1 MHWEI
6 YVRKAARMD
15 QNGHDVERRLVDLET
30 ALAHHIKVNDEL
42 SDIVADQSK
51 RIEALERRVGM
62 LLQREADRE
71 SEGIEYLADQRPP
84 HW

>member
-1 MHWEI
+1 
-6 YVRKAARMD
+6 MD
-15 QNGHDVERRLVDLET
+15 QNGHDVVRRLMNLET
-30 ALAHHIKVNDEL
+30 TLAHATKVNDEL

-62 LLQREADRE
+62 LMQREADRE
-71 SEGIEYLADQRPP
+71 SEGVEDVADQRPP

>member
-1 MHWEI
+1 
-6 YVRKAARMD
+6 MD
-15 QNGHDVERRLVDLET
+15 QNGHGVERRLMNLET
-30 ALAHHIKVNDEL
+30 ALAHATRVNDEL

-62 LLQREADRE
+62 LMQREADRE
-71 SEGIEYLADQRPP
+71 SEGVEYVADQRPP

>member
-1 MHWEI
+1 
-6 YVRKAARMD
+6 MD
-15 QNGHDVERRLVDLET
+15 QNGHGVERHLMNLET
-30 ALAHHIKVNDEL
+30 ALAHATKVNDEL

-62 LLQREADRE
+62 LMQREADRE
-71 SEGIEYLADQRPP
+71 SEGVEYVADQRPP

>member
-1 MHWEI
+1 M
-6 YVRKAARMD
+6 VTML
-15 QNGHDVERRLVDLET
+15 NV
-30 ALAHHIKVNDEL
+30 ALWIWKQLWHIIFKVNDEL

-62 LLQREADRE
+62 LMQREAERE
-71 SEGIEYLADQRPP
+71 SEGIEYVADQRPP

>member
-1 MHWEI
+1 
-6 YVRKAARMD
+6 MD
-15 QNGHDVERRLVDLET
+15 QNGHGVERRLMNLET
-30 ALAHHIKVNDEL
+30 ALAHAPKVNDEL

-62 LLQREADRE
+62 LMQREADRE
-71 SEGIEYLADQRPP
+71 SEGVEYVADQRPP

>member
-1 MHWEI
+1 MPEWI
-6 YVRKAARMD
+6 KMVTMLNVALWIWN
-15 QNGHDVERRLVDLET
+15 Q
-30 ALAHHIKVNDEL
+30 LAHHIKVNDEL

-62 LLQREADRE
+62 LMQREAERE
-71 SEGIEYLADQRPP
+71 NEGIEYVADQRPP

>member
-1 MHWEI
+1 
-6 YVRKAARMD
+6 MD
-15 QNGHDVERRLVDLET
+15 QNGHGVERRLMNLET
-30 ALAHHIKVNDEL
+30 ALAHATKVNDEL

-62 LLQREADRE
+62 LMQREADRE
-71 SEGIEYLADQRPP
+71 SEGVEYVANQRPP

>member
-1 MHWEI
+1 
-6 YVRKAARMD
+6 
-15 QNGHDVERRLVDLET
+15 
-30 ALAHHIKVNDEL
+30 LAHHIKVNDEL

-62 LLQREADRE
+62 LMQREAERE
-71 SEGIEYLADQRPP
+71 SEGIEYVADQRPP

>member
-1 MHWEI
+1 
-6 YVRKAARMD
+6 MD

-30 ALAHHIKVNDEL
+30 VAHHIKVNDEL

-62 LLQREADRE
+62 LMQREAERE
-71 SEGIEYLADQRPP
+71 SEGIEYVADQRPP

>member
-1 MHWEI
+1 
-6 YVRKAARMD
+6 MD
-15 QNGHDVERRLVDLET
+15 QNGHGVERRLMNLET
-30 ALAHHIKVNDEL
+30 ALAHATKLNDEL

-62 LLQREADRE
+62 LMQREADRE
-71 SEGIEYLADQRPP
+71 SEGVEYVADQRPP

>member
-1 MHWEI
+1 
-6 YVRKAARMD
+6 MD
-15 QNGHDVERRLVDLET
+15 QNGHGVERRLMNLET
-30 ALAHHIKVNDEL
+30 ALAHATKVNDEL

-62 LLQREADRE
+62 LMQREADRD
-71 SEGIEYLADQRPP
+71 SEGVEYVADQRPP

>member
-1 MHWEI
+1 MHWKKS
-6 YVRKAARMD
+6 VRKDAQMD

-62 LLQREADRE
+62 LMQREADRE
-71 SEGIEYLADQRPP
+71 SEGIEYVADQRPP

>member
-1 MHWEI
+1 
-6 YVRKAARMD
+6 MD
-15 QNGHDVERRLVDLET
+15 QNGHGVERRLMNLET
-30 ALAHHIKVNDEL
+30 ALAHATKVNDEL

-62 LLQREADRE
+62 LMKREADRE
-71 SEGIEYLADQRPP
+71 SEGVEYVADQRPP

>member
-1 MHWEI
+1 
-6 YVRKAARMD
+6 MD
-15 QNGHDVERRLVDLET
+15 QNGHGVKRRLMNLET
-30 ALAHHIKVNDEL
+30 ALAHATKVNDEL

-62 LLQREADRE
+62 LMKREADRE
-71 SEGIEYLADQRPP
+71 SEGVEYVADQRPP

>member
-1 MHWEI
+1 
-6 YVRKAARMD
+6 MD
-15 QNGHDVERRLVDLET
+15 QNGHGVERRLMNLET
-30 ALAHHIKVNDEL
+30 ALAHATRVNDEL

-62 LLQREADRE
+62 LMQRGADRE
-71 SEGIEYLADQRPP
+71 SEGVEYVADQRPP

>member
-1 MHWEI
+1 
-6 YVRKAARMD
+6 MD
-15 QNGHDVERRLVDLET
+15 QYGHGVERRLMNLET
-30 ALAHHIKVNDEL
+30 ALAHATKVNDEL

-62 LLQREADRE
+62 LMQREADRE
-71 SEGIEYLADQRPP
+71 SEGVEYVADQRPP